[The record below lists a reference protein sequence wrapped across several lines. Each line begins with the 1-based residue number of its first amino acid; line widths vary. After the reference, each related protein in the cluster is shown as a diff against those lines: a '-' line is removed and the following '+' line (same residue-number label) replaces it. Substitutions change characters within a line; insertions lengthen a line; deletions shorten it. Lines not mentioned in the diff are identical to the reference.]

1 MYSHPQLFTKEGTL
15 AKTASDEPSAS
26 ADKVSKRQKK
36 QARREAKLMIEIE
49 AAKKDLKKSQK
60 KQSKALARLE
70 EQNTTLHILEARL
83 EELRAQS
90 QQAATDETSQSTPD
104 AEPPSLAEEE
114 ATPPE
119 GTVAIQD
126 ETEEEAM
133 QQSEMALEPPP
144 APTPPKKASAP
155 RPVAAHTSTAT
166 TRPAP
171 RSQRTRKPP
180 SDAEHEG

>member
-15 AKTASDEPSAS
+15 AKTASDEPSFS
-26 ADKVSKRQKK
+26 AEKVLKRQKK
-36 QARREAKLMIEIE
+36 QIRREAKLMIEIE
-49 AAKKDLKKSQK
+49 AAKKGLKKSQK

-90 QQAATDETSQSTPD
+90 QQAATDETSQSTTD
-104 AEPPSLAEEE
+104 AEPPSLAE
-114 ATPPE
+114 
-119 GTVAIQD
+119 D